1 MTVRLRIQNKKEVD
15 LLMQLTEMELFHLG
29 EQLRAEALA
38 ISKSATCARESTDPK
53 LQQMYL
59 RIAERHRGHYD
70 VLMRSAQN
78 FAQQRQF

>member
-1 MTVRLRIQNKKEVD
+1 M
-15 LLMQLTEMELFHLG
+15 MQLTEMELFHLG

-38 ISKSATCARESTDPK
+38 ITKSTTCARETTDPK

-59 RIAERHRGHYD
+59 RIADRHRGHYEI
-70 VLMRSAQN
+70 LMRNAQN

>member
-1 MTVRLRIQNKKEVD
+1 
-15 LLMQLTEMELFHLG
+15 MQLTEMELFHLG

-38 ISKSATCARESTDPK
+38 ITKSTTCARETTDPK

-59 RIAERHRGHYD
+59 RIAERHRGHYEI
-70 VLMRSAQN
+70 LMRNAQN